1 MWSMLLNF
9 SVGGTVMDRNKPNID
24 LEHLL
29 DGQDIMQMLHVSP
42 RTLQTLR
49 SNGTIPYTRIGRKI
63 YYLREDIEKILRDNY
78 IMTKIEDR
86 YGKE

>member
-1 MWSMLLNF
+1 MWTMLLNYL
-9 SVGGTVMDRNKPNID
+9 VEGTVMDKNKPNID

-63 YYLREDIEKILRDNY
+63 YYLREDIERILRDNY

>member
-1 MWSMLLNF
+1 
-9 SVGGTVMDRNKPNID
+9 MDKNKPNID

-29 DGQDIMQMLHVSP
+29 DGQDIMKMLHVSP

-63 YYLREDIEKILRDNY
+63 YYLREDIERILRDNY

>member
-1 MWSMLLNF
+1 
-9 SVGGTVMDRNKPNID
+9 MDRNKPNID
-24 LEHLL
+24 LENLL

-63 YYLREDIEKILRDNY
+63 YYLREDIERILRDNY

>member
-1 MWSMLLNF
+1 
-9 SVGGTVMDRNKPNID
+9 MDRNKPSID
-24 LEHLL
+24 LENLL

>member
-1 MWSMLLNF
+1 MWIMLLNYL
-9 SVGGTVMDRNKPNID
+9 VGGIVMDKNKPNID

-63 YYLREDIEKILRDNY
+63 YYLREDIERILRDNY

>member
-1 MWSMLLNF
+1 
-9 SVGGTVMDRNKPNID
+9 MDKNKPNID

-63 YYLREDIEKILRDNY
+63 YYLREDVKRILRDNY

>member
-1 MWSMLLNF
+1 
-9 SVGGTVMDRNKPNID
+9 MDRNKPNID
-24 LEHLL
+24 LENLL

-63 YYLREDIEKILRDNY
+63 YYLREDIERILWNNY

>member
-1 MWSMLLNF
+1 MLLNYL
-9 SVGGTVMDRNKPNID
+9 VGGIVMDKNKPNID

-63 YYLREDIEKILRDNY
+63 YYLREDIERILRDNY

>member
-9 SVGGTVMDRNKPNID
+9 SAGGTVMDRNKPNID
-24 LEHLL
+24 LENLL